1 MCGAFDVA
9 TVLVVTAAAAAVAAA
24 IKGDSTQEEEE
35 EEDGERACFI
45 FFFRGCIA
53 MLTVTLLLLFFL
65 SLKVATVSKVAIL
78 PVLFEMDKLL
88 SQDPVAPSLALQG
101 MDANGRCTAAAAVL
115 GHFVEDFEGCCHY
128 FYEVLLDFKEF
139 HRVACYCGRLKFSA
153 VTLRLKV
160 SRPSMPTIIAT

>member
-1 MCGAFDVA
+1 
-9 TVLVVTAAAAAVAAA
+9 
-24 IKGDSTQEEEE
+24 
-35 EEDGERACFI
+35 
-45 FFFRGCIA
+45 

-101 MDANGRCTAAAAVL
+101 MDANGRCTAAAVL

>member
-9 TVLVVTAAAAAVAAA
+9 TVLVVTAAAAA
-24 IKGDSTQEEEE
+24 IKGDSTQEE

-115 GHFVEDFEGCCHY
+115 GHFVEDFEGCHY
-128 FYEVLLDFKEF
+128 FYDVLLDFKEF

>member
-1 MCGAFDVA
+1 
-9 TVLVVTAAAAAVAAA
+9 
-24 IKGDSTQEEEE
+24 
-35 EEDGERACFI
+35 
-45 FFFRGCIA
+45 

-160 SRPSMPTIIAT
+160 SRPCLY

>member
-9 TVLVVTAAAAAVAAA
+9 TVLVVTAAVAAA
-24 IKGDSTQEEEE
+24 IKGDSTQE

-88 SQDPVAPSLALQG
+88 SQDPVAPSLVLQG
-101 MDANGRCTAAAAVL
+101 MEANGRCTAAAAVL

-160 SRPSMPTIIAT
+160 SRPCLY